1 MLHDMGHVVYAATLP
16 GVVGISLAASR
27 PPVLPSSLGARTH
40 THTQPSV
47 NMYHSHLCCPT
58 PACPPACCRAKRRR
72 VNEAYVGTLSSYAYV
87 LLVIHHLQ
95 GRSPAVLPVLQ
106 ELPPTHTRTIGASSA
121 SLQLH

>member
-1 MLHDMGHVVYAATLP
+1 MLHDMGRVVYAATLP
-16 GVVGISLAASR
+16 GVVGISLA
-27 PPVLPSSLGARTH
+27 
-40 THTQPSV
+40 
-47 NMYHSHLCCPT
+47 
-58 PACPPACCRAKRRR
+58 ACPPACCRAKRRR

-106 ELPPTHTRTIGASSA
+106 ELPPTHTRTIGASST